1 MNAKGGIYLMKLPFG
16 QNKFIRIF
24 DILCRER
31 ERMIFFSANLF
42 TTLVSA
48 CERTIKNRAISAL
61 TPTEQKPTTT
71 PKKYIKSNREH
82 SL

>member
-1 MNAKGGIYLMKLPFG
+1 MKLPFG

-48 CERTIKNRAISAL
+48 CERTIKNRAIQHSHQQNRNQQQH
-61 TPTEQKPTTT
+61 QKN
-71 PKKYIKSNREH
+71 I
-82 SL
+82 